1 MRSAIVQLPNTRSAS
16 EQRLVLRS
24 AIRQLERADLYLAAV
39 AAMEMDDREG
49 RRALNQVRTDLESLR
64 RYLAERRA
72 EIRA

>member
-1 MRSAIVQLPNTRSAS
+1 MRSAIVQLPNSRTAS
-16 EQRLVLRS
+16 DQRLVLRS

-39 AAMEMDDREG
+39 AAMELDDREG
-49 RRALNQVRTDLESLR
+49 RRALNQLRTGLESLR

>member
-1 MRSAIVQLPNTRSAS
+1 MRSAIAQLPNTRTAS

-39 AAMEMDDREG
+39 AAMEVDDREG

-72 EIRA
+72 EISA